1 MPDRISTTG
10 TVRDDTEV
18 SIGDTK
24 ELIAYLYNDDE
35 TPVSADDLVSVVF
48 TIKKPDETEVTD
60 PGDIQDDGSGYLLFD
75 GNDQTGLYVW
85 TAQFVYISGAK
96 KTYRDQYNVYDPL
109 IVPPTSRR
117 RTIADEVWMRIED
130 CFDSELGGPW
140 LRDETLSYFD
150 PTKVERFVDEGL
162 VIINNWPPLTNFDLG
177 MFTTKFPDPDPSQPA
192 GTLEENP
199 NQIVIVQ
206 ATLLAVI
213 RHLMRSYTEQELP
226 QGANINWQSRRD
238 YLERWTQIYQ
248 IELEWFK
255 ELLALWKRQFF
266 NYGHSALLVG
276 QKAGRLGFGTGWRAR
291 NALRGW

>member
-1 MPDRISTTG
+1 MPQRFTTTG
-10 TVRDDTEV
+10 TVNDETEV
-18 SIGDTK
+18 SLGDTK
-24 ELIAYLYNDDE
+24 VLQAYLYNDDE
-35 TPVSADDLVSVVF
+35 SPVTADDLVSVSF
-48 TIKKPDETEVTD
+48 TIKKPDETETTEA
-60 PGDIQDDGSGYLLFD
+60 GDIQDDGSGYLLYD

-85 TAQFVYISGAK
+85 TAQFVFISGAK
-96 KTYRDQYNVYDPL
+96 KTYRSQYNVYDPL
-109 IVPPTSRR
+109 VIPPSSRR
-117 RTIADEVWMRIED
+117 KVIAEEVWLRIED

-177 MFTTKFPDPDPSQPA
+177 MFTTQFPDSDPSLPA
-192 GTLEENP
+192 GSLEENP
-199 NQIVIVQ
+199 NQIIIVQ

-238 YLERWTQIYQ
+238 YLQRWQTIYQ
-248 IELEWFK
+248 IELDWFK